1 MLKKVNPRKRPATQA
16 DVDKAWNDGVM
27 VGVSNSS
34 VIFLTVLMDK
44 FNAGDYLTDVWD
56 CINKLSEEVK
66 ERRVSIPDLRR
77 VLLEEYD
84 IEC

>member
-44 FNAGDYLTDVWD
+44 FNAGDYLIDVWD

-77 VLLEEYD
+77 VLLE
-84 IEC
+84 

>member
-27 VGVSNSS
+27 VCVSNSS

-44 FNAGDYLTDVWD
+44 FNAGEYLIDVWG